1 LGLKKW
7 LNFWNFYGFM
17 MVCWIEVTKVG
28 AWKWFDQ
35 EIQYVDRKWFNHGKP
50 SKKNMSLT

>member
-1 LGLKKW
+1 MIW
-7 LNFWNFYGFM
+7 LAIFGVSQWVEISGISMGFM

-35 EIQYVDRKWFNHGKP
+35 EIQYVD
-50 SKKNMSLT
+50 MV